1 MSFTEQEQQ
10 VRQFLNERFAGYDES
25 VASSESLEGIVDS
38 LGLFEL
44 VAFLEEKFS
53 LAIPNSEF
61 SPQLFE
67 NIEAIMEVIDE
78 YRS

>member
-1 MSFTEQEQQ
+1 MSFTDQEQQ

-25 VASSESLEGIVDS
+25 LASTESLEGIVDS

-44 VAFLEEKFS
+44 VAFLEAEFS

-61 SPQLFE
+61 TPQLFE
-67 NIEAIMEVIDE
+67 NIDGILEVINE
-78 YRS
+78 YRT